1 VADRRTGRRIT
12 PDDPIRVASVS
23 KIATALVV
31 MRLVEQGKLD
41 LDADVS
47 AALGWSLRNPA
58 FPDRPITLRMLLSHT
73 GSVQDNGENYVVRL
87 GKTLRRQA
95 QDPGSFDQ
103 RHAPGTFFRYS
114 NLNFGIV
121 GSVVERATGERFD
134 RVARRE
140 VLEPLGL
147 DACFNW
153 GTCSEA
159 AAARAV
165 VLYDE
170 DGSAILDDLQGKL
183 PPCPVFVEPGTP
195 CTLDGYEPG
204 SNGALFS
211 PQGGLRISA
220 AGLTV
225 IGRLLL
231 NGGRHRGRA
240 LLSPASVR
248 TMIDPGLAVQRQQ
261 WRDRRRL
268 LLLLRPCHPPHPRA
282 WRQVPG
288 RPDGRRAGELRP
300 RWRSLSRSLGLVDR
314 PQTPHRHRLCRRQQR
329 QGPAGRPTSFKAS
342 RSGWRPSCA
351 RRQSKAPPPGE
362 PEEELLDQ
370 NSFHSAARRE
380 RAPARIGDTRIP
392 RSARA
397 RVAVIGDGE
406 WRISVEDVADACR

>member
-1 VADRRTGRRIT
+1 
-12 PDDPIRVASVS
+12 
-23 KIATALVV
+23 

-87 GKTLRRQA
+87 GKTLRPQA

-248 TMIDPGLAVQRQQ
+248 TMIDPVWQYNGSNGVTDDGFYCSYALAIHLIPAPGAKC
-261 WRDRRRL
+261 RDDL
-268 LLLLRPCHPPHPRA
+268 MGGGRA
-282 WRQVPG
+282 MLG
-288 RPDGRRAGELRP
+288 HAGEAYRV
-300 RWRSLSRSLGLVDR
+300 RSGLWID
-314 PQTPHRHRLCRRQQR
+314 PKRRT
-329 QGPAGRPTSFKAS
+329 GIAFVAANNGKDPPAGRTSFKAV
-342 RSGWRPSCA
+342 
-351 RRQSKAPPPGE
+351 
-362 PEEELLDQ
+362 EEWL
-370 NSFHSAARRE
+370 AAKLR
-380 RAPARIGDTRIP
+380 
-392 RSARA
+392 
-397 RVAVIGDGE
+397 
-406 WRISVEDVADACR
+406 

>member
-1 VADRRTGRRIT
+1 MRLARPLLLLLPLAACAPTERPVGYVPPPEVAWAWASFDSSGLRAQDAAGVADRRTGRRIT

-41 LDADVS
+41 LDSDVS
-47 AALGWSLRNPA
+47 GTLGWSLRNPA

-73 GSVQDNGENYVVRL
+73 GSVQDDGENYVVRL
-87 GKTLRRQA
+87 GKTLRPQA
-95 QDPGSFDQ
+95 QDPGSFD
-103 RHAPGTFFRYS
+103 RDHAPGTFFRYS

-170 DGSAILDDLQGKL
+170 DGSAILDNLQGRL

-195 CTLDGYEPG
+195 CTLDGYELG

-225 IGRLLL
+225 IGRMLL
-231 NGGRHRGRA
+231 NGGRHQGGA
-240 LLSPASVR
+240 FLSPASVR
-248 TMIDPGLAVQRQQ
+248 TMTDPVWRYNGSNGVTDDGFYCSYGLAIHLVPASGPSCRDDLMGGGRAMIGHAGEAYRVRSGLWIDPK
-261 WRDRRRL
+261 RRTGIAFVAANNGKD
-268 LLLLRPCHPPHPRA
+268 P
-282 WRQVPG
+282 
-288 RPDGRRAGELRP
+288 
-300 RWRSLSRSLGLVDR
+300 
-314 PQTPHRHRLCRRQQR
+314 
-329 QGPAGRPTSFKAS
+329 PAGRTSFKAI
-342 RSGWRPSCA
+342 
-351 RRQSKAPPPGE
+351 
-362 PEEELLDQ
+362 EEWL
-370 NSFHSAARRE
+370 AAKLR
-380 RAPARIGDTRIP
+380 
-392 RSARA
+392 
-397 RVAVIGDGE
+397 
-406 WRISVEDVADACR
+406 